1 MQKLLKSFA
10 PKKPSSS
17 CCASGKEQL
26 TAAVVPP
33 GDAAA
38 AAADDDDS
46 STATTTV
53 SNTYEGTKAADGG
66 TSGDRPGWLRR
77 MCCFSRCCQTS
88 AGAR

>member
-38 AAADDDDS
+38 AAAADS

-53 SNTYEGTKAADGG
+53 SNTYEGTKAADGD
-66 TSGDRPGWLRR
+66 TSGDRPGLLRR